1 MQLAHCLQFC
11 EGSSAPRIFESARQ
25 ESSALLDKI
34 NPQFARRTAKGSPES
49 HSRNIFKI
57 LGCLAKSPVG
67 NRKLALNILPL
78 VSTLMD
84 SLNAKAMAVRSAAA
98 SVSLLHD
105 L

>member
-1 MQLAHCLQFC
+1 M
-11 EGSSAPRIFESARQ
+11 
-25 ESSALLDKI
+25 
-34 NPQFARRTAKGSPES
+34 
-49 HSRNIFKI
+49 FKI
-57 LGCLAKSPVG
+57 LGCLARSPVD
-67 NRKLALNILPL
+67 NRKLALNILPI